1 MCLKAGFNNAD
12 VILQFFIREVSM
24 TDFYRSEQ
32 TQAMVGYA
40 SDKILKTQGA
50 DDDELVYE

>member
-1 MCLKAGFNNAD
+1 
-12 VILQFFIREVSM
+12 M

-50 DDDELVYE
+50 DDDELVYEQNGGTEVPFD

>member
-12 VILQFFIREVSM
+12 VILQFFVREVSM

-40 SDKILKTQGA
+40 SDKIMKTQGA
-50 DDDELVYE
+50 EDDELVYE